1 MGDALLDVRAV
12 AAGGNQSLKEE
23 KELLICE
30 VELYQALQ
38 STRLFNNLTKRMK
51 SKVQSIILDSLE
63 NTLHIL
69 IFTIVYKYLSPSLVV
84 FVFITFLRHTV
95 LKHLGK
101 TTSAHS
107 CKIDT
112 VH

>member
-12 AAGGNQSLKEE
+12 AAGGNPSLKEE

-30 VELYQALQ
+30 VEPYPALQ

-51 SKVQSIILDSLE
+51 SKVQSIVLDSLE

-69 IFTIVYKYLSPSLVV
+69 IFTVV
-84 FVFITFLRHTV
+84 
-95 LKHLGK
+95 
-101 TTSAHS
+101 
-107 CKIDT
+107 
-112 VH
+112 